1 LDETTD
7 SNSNKTKEAGRK
19 FHSVSELVSVV
30 SAGPRCP
37 GIFLLR
43 WGVLLKRLAAA
54 RLLADK
60 TQAAPSPAVRSR
72 RWDILGFSAAGQHRQ
87 RTHIERQEQA
97 ENSPVPFGQ
106 SRRPQ
111 AQVASIAAKNGSRD
125 PQAKTGAALSLG
137 REKRLAESIAY
148 FRRNARSIVA
158 DGEPQPLRSM
168 PRPAPGGTNADH
180 DASALRTGLDSIGD
194 QIGNHLPHF
203 AREDRNALRAF

>member
-37 GIFLLR
+37 GIFLPR

-60 TQAAPSPAVRSR
+60 PQATPPPAVGSR

-97 ENSPVPFGQ
+97 ENSPVPFGRG
-106 SRRPQ
+106 RRPQ
-111 AQVASIAAKNGSRD
+111 PQVASVAPENGPRD
-125 PQAKTGAALSLG
+125 PHPKTGAALSLG
-137 REKRLAESIAY
+137 REKRLSKSIAHL
-148 FRRNARSIVA
+148 RRNARSIVA
-158 DGEPQPLRSM
+158 DGEP
-168 PRPAPGGTNADH
+168 
-180 DASALRTGLDSIGD
+180 
-194 QIGNHLPHF
+194 
-203 AREDRNALRAF
+203 